1 MHSSA
6 GTWIPEAM
14 ESFSPVL
21 TTEPHVP
28 LAPVLPL
35 APVDVH
41 QLLHD
46 VLGHLRRQIDAKRL
60 DVNLQLV
67 ARGYLIRGNRDRM
80 HDTYRNLITSAIGY
94 APRGGQLTVKSSCPT
109 PEALRVEVTH
119 CTGREARAA
128 AAVIEEAENP
138 RPRRPSRPARVPARA
153 RARAR

>member
-6 GTWIPEAM
+6 GTWIPEAI
-14 ESFSPVL
+14 
-21 TTEPHVP
+21 EPFHP
-28 LAPVLPL
+28 ALATDSQAPVAAPVP
-35 APVDVH
+35 ARPVDVH

-67 ARGYLIRGNRDRM
+67 ARGYLIHGERGRM
-80 HDTYRNLITSAIGY
+80 HDTYRNLITSAIHY

-119 CTGREARAA
+119 CTARQARQTA
-128 AAVIEEAENP
+128 AAVEEAETVK
-138 RPRRPSRPARVPARA
+138 PRRPLRSSSRPARSTR
-153 RARAR
+153 